1 MNLEK
6 IVSGGQTGVD
16 QGALDAALAAGFP
29 CGGWCPPGRLS
40 EAGTIPDIYPVT
52 ELTGGGYSRR
62 TIQNILDSDGTA
74 IIHFGEIEGGTEF
87 TLMQCIKK
95 KRPYRLIDGEEV
107 MPARAGISGWNG
119 SLPALAGAA
128 AALVL
133 GYAAGLVWW
142 LSGVDVPY
150 MLMLDYPD
158 PLLLPPALGVV
169 ATAGVL
175 VLAAVAWARR
185 WWSPTGRVHYTLVAL
200 GLTGFLAV
208 AHHYNFVWSPL
219 A

>member
-107 MPARAGISGWNG
+107 MPARAGE
-119 SLPALAGAA
+119 L
-128 AALVL
+128 
-133 GYAAGLVWW
+133 
-142 LSGVDVPY
+142 
-150 MLMLDYPD
+150 
-158 PLLLPPALGVV
+158 
-169 ATAGVL
+169 
-175 VLAAVAWARR
+175 LAAFVSAHDIRVLNMAGPRASKCPKAEKYTCDVIGALLGHVPGRQGARR
-185 WWSPTGRVHYTLVAL
+185 
-200 GLTGFLAV
+200 
-208 AHHYNFVWSPL
+208 
-219 A
+219 